1 MLGLTMD
8 TPLLSTDILRYAVI
22 AHGETEIVS
31 RNLDRSIYRYSYSAA
46 KDRCLR
52 LSATLQSGLST
63 GDRLGSLAWNIHN
76 NFELLRGPFWP
87 RDPAGRSAAL
97 TIIRF
102 QKQTKQGQAGEAQCS
117 ENQVD

>member
-31 RNLDRSIYRYSYSAA
+31 RNVDRSIYRYSYSAA

-52 LSATLQSGLST
+52 LSATLQSGVSN
-63 GDRLGSLAWNIHN
+63 GDRLGSLAWNIHH
-76 NFELLRGPFWP
+76 NFELFYGVHPDRAI
-87 RDPAGRSAAL
+87 RQAASRL
-97 TIIRF
+97 
-102 QKQTKQGQAGEAQCS
+102 
-117 ENQVD
+117 

>member
-63 GDRLGSLAWNIHN
+63 GDGLGSLAWNIHN
-76 NFELLRGPFWP
+76 NFELLGVHPDRAI
-87 RDPAGRSAAL
+87 RQAAARL
-97 TIIRF
+97 
-102 QKQTKQGQAGEAQCS
+102 
-117 ENQVD
+117 